1 MKKTIF
7 LIGFYLMSTMVNA
20 SPITITSYDIDNA
33 NLSGTGAWTHT
44 YSGTITPTS
53 TSIANYSGG
62 TGTLNDGVI
71 SSSVLNT
78 QLFNY
83 PTDSL
88 PAITLNFDA
97 FYSINNLLI
106 SGGNFLG
113 NAIPGNITSLDI
125 TINSIT
131 ENFSTASTGLTLG
144 NRSADDFID
153 LSGSSLFNLSTNSI
167 LLSGFISS
175 GFNGIQNTFSIT
187 EINLDGK
194 TASVPEPASLG
205 LLVLGFIGLVFSRRK
220 KL

>member
-1 MKKTIF
+1 
-7 LIGFYLMSTMVNA
+7 MSTMVNA

-53 TSIANYSGG
+53 TGISNYSGG

-83 PTDSL
+83 PTDSS

-205 LLVLGFIGLVFSRRK
+205 LLVLGFIGLVLSRRK